1 MKELPI
7 SKELLISLTKLY
19 EIFPMRLPHLSA
31 QNYKGDLYK
40 QGCFTVVHLILVES
54 NQFEL

>member
-1 MKELPI
+1 MIELPN
-7 SKELLISLTKLY
+7 SKELLINLTELC